1 MCCRLKK
8 GCCCCL
14 SLRAGCIINTVIKII
29 FSCIGVG
36 FYWVPIGSTLQWN
49 YFNWASIIGLFLNIL
64 AAGCLLF
71 AAVAVN
77 SSINLRGIGI
87 LIHVGFNILYT
98 ILISIS
104 AIFLCITWASGGD
117 AWTDEEH
124 AILAALTIFYFL
136 WIFCYVYFIMVA
148 ISYYRELK
156 EGNSS
161 HGANV

>member
-14 SLRAGCIINTVIKII
+14 SLRAGCIIIALIEIVIA
-29 FSCIGVG
+29 CIATGM
-36 FYWVPIGSTLQWN
+36 
-49 YFNWASIIGLFLNIL
+49 YFNWASIIGLVLNIL

-161 HGANV
+161 NGANVWQQSW

>member
-14 SLRAGCIINTVIKII
+14 SLRAGCIIIAVIELILA
-29 FSCIGVG
+29 CIGVG
-36 FYWVPIGSTLQWN
+36 M
-49 YFNWASIIGLFLNIL
+49 YFNLASIIGLVLNIL

-71 AAVAVN
+71 SAVAVN

-87 LIHVGFNILYT
+87 LIFVGFNLLYT
-98 ILISIS
+98 ILIFIS
-104 AIFLCITWASGGD
+104 AIVLCIGWVSGGD
-117 AWTDEEH
+117 AWTDEQH

-136 WIFCYVYFIMVA
+136 WIFCYIYFIMVV

-161 HGANV
+161 NGANVWQQSW